1 MHESIAIETMNAL
14 GQETRLRAF
23 RLLVKAGENG
33 LAAGEI
39 AEQLNVLPNTLSTNL
54 AVLTRAGVIRSKR
67 EGRSIRYSLD
77 QGGLRGFLSY
87 LLEDCCGGRPEI
99 CGPAIKQISTISR
112 NKEDPC
118 CND

>member
-1 MHESIAIETMNAL
+1 MHESAAIEIMNAL

-39 AEQLNVLPNTLSTNL
+39 ADRLNVLPNTLSTNL
-54 AVLTRAGVIRSKR
+54 AVLTRAGVIRSHR
-67 EGRSIRYSLD
+67 EGRSIRYMLD

-87 LLEDCCGGRPEI
+87 LLEDCCGGRPDV
-99 CGPAIKQISTISR
+99 CGPAITQISTPR
-112 NKEDPC
+112 GDKECEC
-118 CND
+118 CP